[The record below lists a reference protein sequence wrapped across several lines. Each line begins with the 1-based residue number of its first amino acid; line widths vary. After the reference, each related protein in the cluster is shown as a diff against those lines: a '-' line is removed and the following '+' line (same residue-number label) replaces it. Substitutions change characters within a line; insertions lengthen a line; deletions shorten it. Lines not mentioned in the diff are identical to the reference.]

1 MTTTVLQADISD
13 HYITHVELEHK
24 KHEKSKPKITKRFLK
39 KDDNKKVRLLLKSE
53 TWECMIP
60 MNTEQAANYF
70 SDVIIK
76 TLDIV
81 CKTETK
87 ELAMKPSKQWNTQG
101 TLVSLKRANEL
112 YKRAMKV
119 KDESQRIEYLQYKT
133 ILDKVIKEAKN
144 MHYKTTLKEAGKD
157 SRKLWGNINE
167 IVDRKQCRHKMP
179 DKFIKNGTTIT

>member
-24 KHEKSKPKITKRFLK
+24 KHEKSKSKIAKRFLK
-39 KDDNKKVRLLLKSE
+39 KDDYENVRLLLKSK

-60 MNTEQAANYF
+60 MNTEQAANYL

-87 ELAMKPSKQWNTQG
+87 ELATKPINQWNTQG
-101 TLVSLKRANEL
+101 TVASLKRANEL
-112 YKRAMKV
+112 YKRARKGN
-119 KDESQRIEYLQYKT
+119 DESLRIEYLQQDNPRQGY
-133 ILDKVIKEAKN
+133 
-144 MHYKTTLKEAGKD
+144 
-157 SRKLWGNINE
+157 
-167 IVDRKQCRHKMP
+167 
-179 DKFIKNGTTIT
+179 